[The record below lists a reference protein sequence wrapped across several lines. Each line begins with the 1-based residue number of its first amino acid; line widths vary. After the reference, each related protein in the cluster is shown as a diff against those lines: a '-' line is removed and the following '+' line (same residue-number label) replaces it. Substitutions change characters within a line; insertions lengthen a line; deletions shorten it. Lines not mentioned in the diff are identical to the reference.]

1 MTPALPLL
9 FVLAAGSGAL
19 ALARLDTIWPRAR
32 ASSATAMFAALAAL
46 GLLANPT
53 EAWEDWTDVSE
64 PMFLDRNRQHAI
76 LSVILRRQ
84 LAASDVVA
92 VHWAGVMPYFRDG
105 PALDVLGKS
114 DPHIARLRVD
124 RFLPGHSKWDWDYVM
139 EKRPEAIIIP
149 TRGLRDHPV
158 FRREY
163 RHAVDLDRKRY
174 SFFVRA
180 DVGERLPT
188 DVYEIRRVKRL
199 PPES

>member
-1 MTPALPLL
+1 
-9 FVLAAGSGAL
+9 
-19 ALARLDTIWPRAR
+19 
-32 ASSATAMFAALAAL
+32 
-46 GLLANPT
+46 
-53 EAWEDWTDVSE
+53 
-64 PMFLDRNRQHAI
+64 
-76 LSVILRRQ
+76 
-84 LAASDVVA
+84 
-92 VHWAGVMPYFRDG
+92 
-105 PALDVLGKS
+105 
-114 DPHIARLRVD
+114 
-124 RFLPGHSKWDWDYVM
+124 M

-188 DVYEIRRVKRL
+188 DVYEIRQVKRL